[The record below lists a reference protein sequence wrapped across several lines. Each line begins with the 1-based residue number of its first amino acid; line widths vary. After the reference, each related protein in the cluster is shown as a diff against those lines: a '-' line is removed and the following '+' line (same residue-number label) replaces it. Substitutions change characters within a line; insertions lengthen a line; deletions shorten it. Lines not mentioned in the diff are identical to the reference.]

1 MLDALNSRWKMKEI
15 DSAVSVVP
23 FCTGSSRFSC
33 DGTTVFC
40 VVHGPLDSV
49 HRNSDP
55 LKAALDVRWKDSV
68 VINGRIYD
76 KYFSSVMT
84 SILSKYVILELDGG
98 KTIQLA
104 LNAAGSTRNTLF
116 CAVNAA
122 LLALVDSG
130 IPLRTMFYASS
141 SFGYEEE
148 VFVFDADGKISFGH
162 SFGPIE
168 DSSIKNASS
177 LLGYVKDAQRFA
189 LKPKFSLA
197 DG

>member
-1 MLDALNSRWKMKEI
+1 MKEI

-23 FCTGSSRFSC
+23 LCTGSSKLSY

-40 VVHGPLDSV
+40 VVHGPLDGTQ
-49 HRNSDP
+49 RNSDP
-55 LKAALDVRWKDSV
+55 SKAALDVRWKDPV

-76 KYFSSVMT
+76 KYFSSVVT
-84 SILSKYVILELDGG
+84 NILSKYIILELDGG
-98 KTIQLA
+98 KTIQIV
-104 LNAAGSTRNTLF
+104 LNVAGSIRNTLF

-148 VFVFDADGKISFGH
+148 VFVFDADGKMSFGH

-168 DSSIKNASS
+168 DSCINTAAEF
-177 LLGYVKDAQRFA
+177 LQYVKDVQAFA
-189 LKPKFSLA
+189 LKPKLLLI
-197 DG
+197 D